1 MKGEVRGAAEILAG
15 RDPTAYPLHPLDE
28 YVKQDD
34 ALLSEDP
41 SIPLLMGRR
50 PVVLDAF
57 MLPRLESRHPRWI
70 RELSSRI
77 SAHEF
82 DEIVLLQPITN
93 VVWFAHTD
101 FGSNVSEAIRG
112 NYELKAHVQSSAS
125 GAADYWVYVPATRT

>member
-1 MKGEVRGAAEILAG
+1 M
-15 RDPTAYPLHPLDE
+15 
-28 YVKQDD
+28 
-34 ALLSEDP
+34 
-41 SIPLLMGRR
+41 MGRR

-77 SAHEF
+77 RAHEF

-101 FGSNVSEAIRG
+101 FGSNVSGAIRD